1 MSLLAL
7 LVLYFSLLTIYIVVL
22 WFSTRCE
29 SKQRSLMCGLS
40 VFTPRAAKQLVHE
53 LGSRFPVH
61 QLMEALGMVY
71 PQYWCL
77 EDCRANY
84 ENHIQVIKAHY
95 CHPKSTHHKISK
107 TKKKGRKGHA
117 SIVVVEDKEGTNT
130 NANGIVPL
138 AL

>member
-1 MSLLAL
+1 
-7 LVLYFSLLTIYIVVL
+7 
-22 WFSTRCE
+22 
-29 SKQRSLMCGLS
+29 MCGLS

-95 CHPKSTHHKISK
+95 CHPMSTHHKISK
-107 TKKKGRKGHA
+107 TKRKIPKGPRKYCRR
-117 SIVVVEDKEGTNT
+117 
-130 NANGIVPL
+130 
-138 AL
+138 